1 MLIARAL
8 FVSWPT
14 IAVNTVY
21 LFQKIEM
28 KITYKINL
36 ATIITMKLMKLIII
50 FLFFRAQL
58 ALIGLFAQNIESSSM
73 VRHPFQSSNVAYRE

>member
-1 MLIARAL
+1 VLIARAL

-21 LFQKIEM
+21 LFQKTEM
-28 KITYKINL
+28 KITCKINL
-36 ATIITMKLMKLIII
+36 ATIITMKLIII